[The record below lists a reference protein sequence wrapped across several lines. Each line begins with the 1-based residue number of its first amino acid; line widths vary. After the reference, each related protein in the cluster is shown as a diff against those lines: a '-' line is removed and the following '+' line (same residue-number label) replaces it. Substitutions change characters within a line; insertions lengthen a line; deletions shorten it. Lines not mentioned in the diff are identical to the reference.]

1 VQIRRKLERTQN
13 QTLRTRSPANAAEG
27 DAGLLLKP
35 PHTGIPHAIARHVIA
50 RHVIAAACV
59 ALAFTAPGWWQ
70 KLAALPF
77 ASIAAVASIAA
88 AREADRHRMLLARL
102 ESLAPAI
109 ADLVPYIDPTRGSN
123 RTGQIVYQ
131 FVRPLTSAGASF
143 VTTTLEQLIASFLQV
158 GLAKIDTKLSPATQQ
173 QITSA
178 VPTLVS
184 TLASVIVDLAENHKA
199 AKSAV
204 SK

>member
-1 VQIRRKLERTQN
+1 
-13 QTLRTRSPANAAEG
+13 
-27 DAGLLLKP
+27 LKP

-59 ALAFTAPGWWQ
+59 ALAAVVVFTAPWWWQ